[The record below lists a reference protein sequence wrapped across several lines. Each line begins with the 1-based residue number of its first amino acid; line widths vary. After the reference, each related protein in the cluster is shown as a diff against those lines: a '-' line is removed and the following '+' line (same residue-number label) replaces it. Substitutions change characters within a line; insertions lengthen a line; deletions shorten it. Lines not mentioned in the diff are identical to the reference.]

1 MTLCHCCCYRRDR
14 RLEEAMIA
22 GGPIASNQPE
32 SQRLFSFQEDIG
44 IREASRIVIHI
55 YTYLLLHIAYNNI

>member
-1 MTLCHCCCYRRDR
+1 
-14 RLEEAMIA
+14 MIA